1 LFLFQAFKEYGEIED
16 GKVIV
21 YEGTQKSRGF
31 GYILYKD
38 VKSAQKALREPSK
51 LIDVGFSSFYFL

>member
-38 VKSAQKALREPSK
+38 VKSAQKALLQPSK
-51 LIDVGFSSFYFL
+51 LIDVSF

>member
-1 LFLFQAFKEYGEIED
+1 LFVFQAFKEYGEIED

-38 VKSAQKALREPSK
+38 VKSAQKALLQPSK
-51 LIDVGFSSFYFL
+51 LIDVSF

>member
-1 LFLFQAFKEYGEIED
+1 LFLFQAFKEYGEIEH

-21 YEGTQKSRGF
+21 HEGTQKSRGF

-38 VKSAQKALREPSK
+38 VKSAQKALLEPSK
-51 LIDVGFSSFYFL
+51 LIDVSFSSFYCL